1 MPNNDGIHE
10 RMLVEANLRI
20 EPGAF
25 LYIRSIWIEKRGE
38 EVPRTYRF
46 RMSVEQ
52 TIELME
58 NMIEVVDHHNL
69 QA

>member
-1 MPNNDGIHE
+1 MPNADGIHE

-25 LYIRSIWIEKRGE
+25 LYVRSIWIKKSGE

-58 NMIEVVDHHNL
+58 DMIEVTDRYNL

>member
-1 MPNNDGIHE
+1 MPNLDGIHE
-10 RMLVEANLRI
+10 RTMIEATLRV
-20 EPGAF
+20 EPGTY
-25 LYIRSIWIEKRGE
+25 LYIRSVWLKKGE
-38 EVPRTYRF
+38 EIPRTYRF

-58 NMIEVVDHHNL
+58 DMIDVIDRYNL

>member
-1 MPNNDGIHE
+1 
-10 RMLVEANLRI
+10 MLVEANLRI

-25 LYIRSIWIEKRGE
+25 LYVRSIWIKKDGE

-58 NMIEVVDHHNL
+58 DMIDVIDRHNL